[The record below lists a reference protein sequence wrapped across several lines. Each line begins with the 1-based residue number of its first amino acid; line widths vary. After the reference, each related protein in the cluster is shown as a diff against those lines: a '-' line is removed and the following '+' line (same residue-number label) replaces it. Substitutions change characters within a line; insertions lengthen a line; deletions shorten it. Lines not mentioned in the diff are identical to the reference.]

1 MPPKNNRKQTFWPSP
16 KDTNRGKNC
25 PLSLSIFPFGLFY
38 FSSIILQPSKETNEN
53 VSTLKK
59 KPFGHSVK
67 ALLWFCFIQV
77 PPYLD
82 WHSIQWNRLENNVIA
97 HHLWRLWLVFNN
109 VWWLDLSSQ
118 EQVNHFVNQL
128 KSPLVTQIWV
138 VLSFLFCYSRGLSR
152 KLYSFFSF
160 GTNPITT
167 LTHITVILCEC
178 VCAWPTLIFWLNL
191 TFWNL
196 FFRENWTLRFQLR
209 RVDGVSVGITNAHDN
224 VEMDEWAECE
234 PFSTNWSTFFILLL
248 SRTNKDVVVDSI
260 QLTFEFLDCFFLSC
274 LVAGWVVTSDLS
286 RQQVV
291 HQYEKKKSPKK
302 KKTKQTKTSTH
313 TQKWEMAL
321 G

>member
-1 MPPKNNRKQTFWPSP
+1 MLFLGKPVAVIATWKALPLWPSLAQSTISRVLFFFPKGITTWLPPKNNRKQTFWPSP

-167 LTHITVILCEC
+167 LTHITVILC

-191 TFWNL
+191 TFLKFICSGKLDFEVPTATGRWRLGWNHE
-196 FFRENWTLRFQLR
+196 RSRQCR
-209 RVDGVSVGITNAHDN
+209 DGRVGGV
-224 VEMDEWAECE
+224 
-234 PFSTNWSTFFILLL
+234 
-248 SRTNKDVVVDSI
+248 RT
-260 QLTFEFLDCFFLSC
+260 FLDQLINFFYF
-274 LVAGWVVTSDLS
+274 TFI
-286 RQQVV
+286 QN
-291 HQYEKKKSPKK
+291 K
-302 KKTKQTKTSTH
+302 
-313 TQKWEMAL
+313 
-321 G
+321 